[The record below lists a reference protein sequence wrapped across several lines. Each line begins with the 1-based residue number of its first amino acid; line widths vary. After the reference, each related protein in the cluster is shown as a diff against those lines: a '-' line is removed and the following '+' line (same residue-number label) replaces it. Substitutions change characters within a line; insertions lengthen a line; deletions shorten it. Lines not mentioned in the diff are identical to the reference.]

1 MESSVKSASN
11 SGRLSRSMWSD
22 NEADIDLLG
31 FQHLESAVTGIVRVE
46 SLLPASIGVFG
57 DWGSGK
63 SSLLRMVER
72 ELSKDSDALVLWF
85 NGWLF
90 EGFEDAKTALMGSIV
105 DEIVSKRTLKAQGTE
120 VAKKLSLRLLKRLQL
135 FRLMGIGVRA
145 ATGYAVAGKAGA
157 FASVGADSIALWN
170 DITAK
175 STEDSTKAEAMSME
189 DVEKEL
195 KGDAGQNLR
204 RGIREFRDDF
214 ESLLKET
221 KISRLV
227 VLIDDLDRCSPDT
240 IIETLEAIKLF
251 LFVPRTA
258 FVIGA
263 DERLVRYAVRRRFP
277 ELPGEKV
284 EVGRDY
290 LEKLI
295 QYPVRVPPLGRAEM
309 ETYINL
315 LFAKNSN
322 DVTPEQFESMRKA
335 VTESKSEA
343 IFGVRFNHAVAQKVL
358 GRVEKDLGDNLA
370 LAERVAPILAS
381 GLLGNP
387 RQCKRFLNTL
397 TMRMSMA
404 KGRGF
409 ELKQRVLV
417 KLMLLEYFHTETFR
431 KLAEAQAQQ
440 EGHPKE
446 LAAAEASVRPKPRVS
461 TNADDDDNSN
471 GHSGK
476 AKHKRD
482 AAGTET
488 EEGEEAAALPP
499 WLADPALNDWLQSEP
514 YLAPEDLRPYY
525 FFARDRLINTLG
537 TSVQRM
543 SSTAQELLMFMV
555 EPGESALKNTLE
567 RAKTISP
574 ADAAA
579 VLQSLAER
587 ARQEEDHGVEHS
599 AVYRSVEWAK
609 VRRELLGQLIAVF
622 NDLPEDRLPPALPPK
637 LTMLATGE
645 PEKAMLRQLNEKWAK
660 STSNN
665 ALKVAAAAQL
675 KTGQR

>member
-1 MESSVKSASN
+1 
-11 SGRLSRSMWSD
+11 MWSD
-22 NEADIDLLG
+22 NEADADLLG
-31 FQHLESAVTGIVRVE
+31 FQHLVTAVTDIVRDE

-57 DWGSGK
+57 DWGGGK
-63 SSLLRMVER
+63 SSLLRMVET
-72 ELSKDSDALVLWF
+72 ELKKDQDTLVLWF

-120 VAKKLSLRLLKRLQL
+120 VAKKLSLRLLKRLQI
-135 FRLMGIGVRA
+135 FRLLNVGVRA
-145 ATGYAVAGKAGA
+145 ITGYAVAGKAGA
-157 FASVGADSIALWN
+157 AASLGADGIALWN
-170 DITAK
+170 DITVK
-175 STEDSTKAEAMSME
+175 SNEDSAKAESMSVE
-189 DVEKEL
+189 EIEKEL
-195 KGDAGQNLR
+195 KSDAGQNLR

-315 LFAKNSN
+315 LFTKKSK
-322 DVTPEQFESMRKA
+322 DVTVEQFDSVRKA
-335 VTESKSEA
+335 VTESKPEA
-343 IFGVRFNHAVAQKVL
+343 FFGVRFNYAVAQKVL
-358 GRVEKDLGDNLA
+358 GEVKKNLGDNLS
-370 LAERVAPILAS
+370 LAERIAPVLAS

-397 TMRMSMA
+397 AMRMAMA
-404 KGRGF
+404 DGRGF
-409 ELKQRVLV
+409 KLKQRVLV

-431 KLAEAQAQQ
+431 NLAEAQAQQ

-446 LAAAEASVRPKPRVS
+446 LAAAEASVRPKPKVS
-461 TNADDDDNSN
+461 TKSGDEDKSN
-471 GHSGK
+471 GHGGK
-476 AKHKRD
+476 QTTTTKHKRD
-482 AAGTET
+482 AADTET
-488 EEGEEAAALPP
+488 EEGEDARTLPP
-499 WLADPALNDWLQSEP
+499 WLADPALKDWLQSEP
-514 YLAPEDLRPYY
+514 YLASEDLRPYY
-525 FFARDRLINTLG
+525 FFARDKLINTLG

-543 SSTAQELLMFMV
+543 SPTAQELLMLMV

-567 RAKTISP
+567 RAKSVSP
-574 ADAAA
+574 ADSAA

-587 ARQEEDHGVEHS
+587 ARQEEDHGAEHS
-599 AVYRSVEWAK
+599 AVYRSIEWAK
-609 VRRELLGQLIAVF
+609 VRKELFGQLITVF
-622 NDLPEDRLPPALPPK
+622 TDLPEDRLPPALPPK
-637 LTMLATGE
+637 LAMLAATD
-645 PEKAMLRQLNEKWAK
+645 PEKAMLKQLIEKWAK
-660 STSNN
+660 GASNN

-675 KTGQR
+675 KKGQG